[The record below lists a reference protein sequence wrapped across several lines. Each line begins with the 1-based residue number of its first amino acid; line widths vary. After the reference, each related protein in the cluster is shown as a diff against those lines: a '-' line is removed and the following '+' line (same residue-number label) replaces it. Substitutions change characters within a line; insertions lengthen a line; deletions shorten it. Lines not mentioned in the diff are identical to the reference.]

1 MGEFYTMVTLPKNQ
15 KKMEEKE
22 QTISKRVKY
31 ANISIRDKSSMLR
44 DLRHSFSLLWW
55 HKVLIRPKDPVI
67 EKKWSNIRKYLKK
80 RGKGGNVAQW
90 RE

>member
-44 DLRHSFSLLWW
+44 DLRHSFSLLW
-55 HKVLIRPKDPVI
+55 
-67 EKKWSNIRKYLKK
+67 
-80 RGKGGNVAQW
+80 
-90 RE
+90 